1 MAFYVIA
8 AKVAMQMIQ
17 GAQQAK
23 AASQQSI
30 AENKM
35 IQKFNDKT
43 MYSTM
48 EQITQLNQQRAQQRQ
63 DTAAALFNVGIQ
75 GMSARDAITQ
85 QAAATDTIGASVS
98 DAVATVNQKQGQAVG
113 SAQDQYVRA
122 IDQSNAMLGK
132 ITDSASNSLKNA
144 VQDNSTAI
152 LNQAGL
158 SAIGS
163 VVGSVA
169 GQMASNTTSAADGAK
184 DLSGSAASKGSF
196 DYQGYNSDATAG
208 SNPFGLHY
216 SFDTNSSL
224 SGS

>member
-35 IQKFNDKT
+35 VQKFNDKT

-113 SAQDQYVRA
+113 STQDQYVRA

-144 VQDNSTAI
+144 VQDNSNAI
-152 LNQAGL
+152 MNQAGL

-163 VVGSVA
+163 IVGSVA
-169 GQMASNTTSAADGAK
+169 GQMASNTTSTATVQDM
-184 DLSGSAASKGSF
+184 SGSAASKGSF

>member
-8 AKVAMQMIQ
+8 AKVAMSMIQ

-63 DTAAALFNVGIQ
+63 DTAAALFNVGLQ

-85 QAAATDTIGASVS
+85 QAAATDTIGASVN
-98 DAVATVNQKQGQAVG
+98 DAIATVNQKQGQAVG
-113 SAQDQYVRA
+113 STEDQYVRA
-122 IDQSNAMLGK
+122 IDQSNAMLSK
-132 ITDSASNSLKNA
+132 ITDSASNSLKAA
-144 VQDNSTAI
+144 VKDNSTAI
-152 LNQAGL
+152 MNQAGMN
-158 SAIGS
+158 AIGS
-163 VVGSVA
+163 IVGAAA
-169 GQMASNTTSAADGAK
+169 GKLASNTTSTAADTQ
-184 DLSGSAASKGSF
+184 DLSGNVASKGSF
-196 DYQGYNSDATAG
+196 DYQGYNSDSLAG
-208 SNPFGLHY
+208 NNPFGLHY
-216 SFDTNSSL
+216 SFDTNNSL
-224 SGS
+224 SGN

>member
-8 AKVAMQMIQ
+8 AKVAMSMIQ

-35 IQKFNDKT
+35 VQKFNDKT

-75 GMSARDAITQ
+75 GMSARDAITT

-113 SAQDQYVRA
+113 STEDQYVRA
-122 IDQSNAMLGK
+122 IDQSNAMLSK

-144 VQDNSTAI
+144 VQDNSNAI
-152 LNQAGL
+152 MNQAGL

-163 VVGSVA
+163 IVGSAA
-169 GQMASNTTSAADGAK
+169 GQMASNTTSTATVQDM
-184 DLSGSAASKGSF
+184 SGSVASKGSF

>member
-35 IQKFNDKT
+35 VQKFNDKT

-75 GMSARDAITQ
+75 GMSARDAITT
-85 QAAATDTIGASVS
+85 QAAATDTIGASVN

-113 SAQDQYVRA
+113 STEDQYVRA
-122 IDQSNAMLGK
+122 IDQSNAMLSK
-132 ITDSASNSLKNA
+132 ITDTASNSLKNA
-144 VQDNSTAI
+144 VQDNSNAI
-152 LNQAGL
+152 MNQAGL
-158 SAIGS
+158 SALGS
-163 VVGSVA
+163 IVGSAA
-169 GQMASNTTSAADGAK
+169 GQMASNTTSTATVQDM
-184 DLSGSAASKGSF
+184 SGSAGSTGSF
-196 DYQGYNSDATAG
+196 DYQGYNSNPAAG

>member
-35 IQKFNDKT
+35 VQKFNDKT

-75 GMSARDAITQ
+75 GMSARDAITT

-113 SAQDQYVRA
+113 STQDQYIRA

-144 VQDNSTAI
+144 VQDNSNAI
-152 LNQAGL
+152 MNQAGL

-163 VVGSVA
+163 IVGSVA
-169 GQMASNTTSAADGAK
+169 GQMASNTTSTATVQDM
-184 DLSGSAASKGSF
+184 SGSAASKGSF